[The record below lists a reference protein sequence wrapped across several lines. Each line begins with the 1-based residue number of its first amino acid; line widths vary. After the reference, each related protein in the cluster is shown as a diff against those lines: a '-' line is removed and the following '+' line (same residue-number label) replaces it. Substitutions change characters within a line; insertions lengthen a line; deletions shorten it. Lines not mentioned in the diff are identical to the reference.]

1 MAKKNLNVNKT
12 KSGSSHYVKKI
23 ISIHEKERRYQKYL
37 PKIIFERKANI
48 SGGCL
53 HLYSDNDEWEDQ
65 WDENWFFIDEK
76 LRSHAKLFSINSG
89 SNAKGIPTV
98 YYDPLSRTAF
108 FENNNYYG
116 WLKSVALALMGDVF
130 EDNHQIFSSHS
141 ALLEINGKGMM
152 IIGPSGT
159 GKTTLSY
166 GLLKE
171 KASRIIADDWF
182 YFKFLNGSVIGYRS
196 EKNTYIRADLSQTWK
211 EYKDIM
217 KYAKVDNKGRAIANI
232 SKIVGKEKLIESTEI
247 EKIVLLRREKGKPI
261 VEKIKPNKALEILVK
276 NDFFNPHILQ
286 HTEWKRRIR
295 KEAFERLLR
304 KTEILFLNTI
314 ETPEES
320 LNRILD
326 FAENK

>member
-1 MAKKNLNVNKT
+1 MAKQNLRNDRT
-12 KSGSSHYVKKI
+12 KITGGHYVKRI
-23 ISIHEKERRYQKYL
+23 ISIHEKEKKYQKYL
-37 PKIIFERKANI
+37 PSIIFERKANI

-53 HLYSDNDEWEDQ
+53 HLYSDNEDWEDQ
-65 WDENWFFIDEK
+65 WDDNWFFIDEN
-76 LRSHAKLFSINSG
+76 LRSHAKLFSVKSG
-89 SNAKGIPTV
+89 PDAKGIPTV

-130 EDNHQIFSSHS
+130 EDNHRIFSSHS
-141 ALLEINGKGMM
+141 ALLEVNGKGTM

-171 KASRIIADDWF
+171 KGNKIIADDWF

-196 EKNTYIRADLSQTWK
+196 EKNTYIRADLGQTWK

-217 KYAKVDNKGRAIANI
+217 KYAKVDNKGRAIANL
-232 SKIVGKEKLIESTEI
+232 SKVVGKEKLIESTEI
-247 EKIVLLRREKGKPI
+247 ERVVLLRREKGKPA
-261 VEKIKPNKALEILVK
+261 VESMKPKEALNVLVK

-286 HTEWKRRIR
+286 HTEWKGKIRR
-295 KEAFERLLR
+295 EAFERLL
-304 KTEILFLNTI
+304 KKAEILLLNTI
-314 ETPEES
+314 ETPQES

-326 FAENK
+326 FAEKY